1 MIHCGEA
8 GKEWKV
14 LHERLRR
21 VEYLAEDSVQTGA
34 EIRIEAYSAILVD
47 EAHLLSPNTLEICWR
62 SAKRVRLFFPVT
74 VRI

>member
-21 VEYLAEDSVQTGA
+21 VEYLAEDSVQTGT
-34 EIRIEAYSAILVD
+34 EIKFGSIQRDLQ
-47 EAHLLSPNTLEICWR
+47 
-62 SAKRVRLFFPVT
+62 
-74 VRI
+74 

>member
-34 EIRIEAYSAILVD
+34 EIRFEAYSAILVD
-47 EAHLLSPNTLEICWR
+47 EAHLLSPNTL
-62 SAKRVRLFFPVT
+62 
-74 VRI
+74 